1 MSEFVSTTITK
12 FTSVFSAIAF
22 FFIVLGILFAIAGR
36 ANGKKARPIALV
48 VFLAPSL
55 VLLLAGLIIPGI
67 RTILFSFMNPDS
79 NDWVGFDNYIWML
92 EDPNVK
98 TIMANTILWILVVPL
113 FTAGLGLLLA
123 IMLDRIKH
131 ESIPKSLLFMPMAI
145 SFVGASI
152 IFKFVYE
159 YRDPGE
165 IQIGLLSAI
174 VEFLGG
180 TPKDWMLSKPLNTF
194 LLMIIYVWTQMGF
207 GMVILSAAIKAVPAD
222 IVEASALDG
231 AHGWRLFRNITFP
244 MIKGTFIV
252 VLATGVVGAL
262 KVFDIVRT
270 MTGGNFSTNVL
281 ANEMYS
287 QVFVQFDQG
296 KGSALAVILFLLLT
310 PILIYNIRSLRM
322 ERSHS

>member
-1 MSEFVSTTITK
+1 MSEFLSTTITK
-12 FTSVFSAIAF
+12 FTSVFTAIAF
-22 FFIVLGILFAIAGR
+22 FFIVLGVLFAIAGR

-48 VFLAPSL
+48 IFLAPAL
-55 VLLLAGLIIPGI
+55 VLLVAGLIIPAI
-67 RTILFSFMNPDS
+67 RTFLFSFMNPDS
-79 NDWVGFDNYIWML
+79 NEWIGFENYYWMTQ
-92 EDPNVK
+92 DPNVR
-98 TIMANTILWILVVPL
+98 TIMVNTILWIIVVPI
-113 FTAGLGLLLA
+113 FTAALGLLLA

-159 YRDPGE
+159 YNEPDDV
-165 IQIGLLSAI
+165 QIGLLSAI
-174 VEFLGG
+174 VKFLGG
-180 TPKDWMLSKPLNTF
+180 TPSDWMLSKPLNTF

-287 QVFVQFDQG
+287 QVFVQFDTG
-296 KGSALAVILFLLLT
+296 KGSALAIVLFLLVT
-310 PILIYNIRSLRM
+310 PILVYNIRSLRM
-322 ERSHS
+322 ERAHA

>member
-1 MSEFVSTTITK
+1 MSEFLSTTITK
-12 FTSVFSAIAF
+12 FTSVFTAIAF
-22 FFIVLGILFAIAGR
+22 FFIVLGVLFAIAGR

-48 VFLAPSL
+48 IFLAPAL
-55 VLLLAGLIIPGI
+55 VLLVAGLIIPAI
-67 RTILFSFMNPDS
+67 RTFLFSFMNPDS
-79 NDWVGFDNYIWML
+79 NEWIGFENYYWMTQ
-92 EDPNVK
+92 DPNIR
-98 TIMANTILWILVVPL
+98 TIMVNTILWILVVPI
-113 FTAGLGLLLA
+113 FTAALGLLLA

-159 YRDPGE
+159 YNEPDDV
-165 IQIGLLSAI
+165 QIGLLSAI
-174 VEFLGG
+174 VKFLGA
-180 TPKDWMLSKPLNTF
+180 TPSDWMLSKPLNTF

-244 MIKGTFIV
+244 MIKGTFIG

-287 QVFVQFDQG
+287 QVFVQFDTG
-296 KGSALAVILFLLLT
+296 KGSALAIVLFLLVT
-310 PILIYNIRSLRM
+310 PILVYNIRSLRM
-322 ERSHS
+322 ERAHA

>member
-1 MSEFVSTTITK
+1 MSDFLSINVPK
-12 FTSVFSAIAF
+12 FTSVFSAIAV
-22 FFIVLGILFAIAGR
+22 FFIVLGVLFTIAGR

-48 VFLAPSL
+48 IFLGPAL
-55 VLLLAGLIIPGI
+55 VLLLAGLIIPAI
-67 RTILFSFMNPDS
+67 RTFVFSFMNPDS
-79 NDWVGFDNYIWML
+79 NGWVGFDNYYWMTQ
-92 EDPNVK
+92 DPNVK
-98 TIMANTILWILVVPL
+98 TIMVNTILWIMVVPI
-113 FTAGLGLLLA
+113 FTAALALLLA

-165 IQIGLLSAI
+165 VQIGLLSTI
-174 VEFLGG
+174 VDFLGG

-222 IVEASALDG
+222 IVEASSLDG
-231 AHGWRLFRNITFP
+231 ASGWRLFRNITFP

-252 VLATGVVGAL
+252 VLATGVVGSL
-262 KVFDIVRT
+262 KLFDIVRT
-270 MTGGNFSTNVL
+270 MTGGNFGTNVL

-296 KGSALAVILFLLLT
+296 KGSALAIVLFLLVT
-310 PILIYNIRSLRM
+310 PILIYNIRSLRK
-322 ERSHS
+322 ERTH